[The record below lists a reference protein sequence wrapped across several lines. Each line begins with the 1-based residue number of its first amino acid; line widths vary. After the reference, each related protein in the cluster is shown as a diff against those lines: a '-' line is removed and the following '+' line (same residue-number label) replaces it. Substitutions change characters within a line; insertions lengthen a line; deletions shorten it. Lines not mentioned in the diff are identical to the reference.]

1 MFTNVFL
8 VQIRQKFRKIHFE
21 VCIQDKLIFYLMT
34 NLEQYLP
41 NNIRVMLNNVP
52 DVLVKYI

>member
-21 VCIQDKLIFYLMT
+21 VCIQDKQIFYLMT